1 MDKHDIG
8 TDATHAEHI
17 ETAKQRNYIGVADN
31 DKLVPG
37 LPDFLEEHYS
47 AEVR

>member
-8 TDATHAEHI
+8 IDATHGEHI
-17 ETAKQRNYIGVADN
+17 ETAKQRSVTDN

-37 LPDFLEEHYS
+37 LPDFLDEQYS